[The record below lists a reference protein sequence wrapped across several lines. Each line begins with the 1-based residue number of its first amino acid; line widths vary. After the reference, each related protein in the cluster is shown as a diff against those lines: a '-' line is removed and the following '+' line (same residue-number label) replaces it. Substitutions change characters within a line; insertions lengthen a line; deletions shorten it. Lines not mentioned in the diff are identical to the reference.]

1 VIVPQQYPTISHPD
15 QEFGPIEIEKS
26 YTMFRTLVTSTLVVG
41 LMSLLFVSAP
51 HASAA
56 PGDPAPVPGT
66 LYAAAADL
74 NGKNNGDVVASRR
87 FSSPLYPGADI
98 WQLQYRS
105 SDSRGDAIAAVTTVL
120 APTNRAPG
128 GPLLSYQPFV
138 NALGLQCAPSESLFG
153 ADPTTGVQEREFL
166 NLALMRGWTVAVPD
180 HLGPKSAYG
189 AAKLS
194 GQITLD
200 GVRAAQ
206 RVPELGLAASPV
218 GMAGYSGGGM
228 ATAWAAALAPSYAPE
243 LNIVGAAAGGVP
255 ADLDNIA
262 RALGF
267 QPHQAFGL
275 AFAAALGLEREYPDR
290 LPITAQLNP
299 TGLALKDQVSNAC
312 TPVIL
317 ATGAF
322 KSALAVSTTTS
333 LVDSPE
339 AQQIIDENSLVKYA
353 GVPTAPTLLW
363 GSDNDPLIPIGALR
377 DTAARYCASGA
388 TLQFDVVHAP
398 QHIQAAFEGLP
409 AALTFLD
416 NRFRGVAPPT
426 NCIR

>member
-1 VIVPQQYPTISHPD
+1 
-15 QEFGPIEIEKS
+15 
-26 YTMFRTLVTSTLVVG
+26 MRRTLTALTIAVG
-41 LMSLLFVSAP
+41 LMSMLFVSAP
-51 HASAA
+51 VASAG
-56 PGDPAPVPGT
+56 PDDPVPPPGT
-66 LYAAAADL
+66 MYASPVDL
-74 NGKNNGDVVASRR
+74 TGKNNGDVLDSRR
-87 FSSPLYPGADI
+87 FTSPLYPGADI
-98 WQLQYRS
+98 WQLRYRS
-105 SDSRGDAIAAVTTVL
+105 SDSRGHAIAAVTTVL
-120 APTNRAPG
+120 APADRAPG

-153 ADPTTGVQEREFL
+153 ADLTTGVQEREFL
-166 NLALMRGWTVAVPD
+166 NLALVRGWTVAVPD

-189 AAKLS
+189 AAKLG

-228 ATAWAAALAPSYAPE
+228 ATAWAAALAPTYAPE

-290 LPITAQLNP
+290 LPISAQLND
-299 TGLALKDQVSNAC
+299 TGLALKEQVANAC

-317 ATGAF
+317 AAGAF
-322 KSALAVSTTTS
+322 KSALAVSTNTS

-339 AQQIIDENSLVKYA
+339 AQRIIDENSLVKYA

-363 GSDNDPLIPIGALR
+363 ASDNDPLIPIAALR
-377 DTAARYCASGA
+377 DTAGRYCANGA
-388 TLQFDVVHAP
+388 TLQFDIVHAP

-426 NCIR
+426 NCLR

>member
-1 VIVPQQYPTISHPD
+1 
-15 QEFGPIEIEKS
+15 
-26 YTMFRTLVTSTLVVG
+26 MRRTLTALTIAVG
-41 LMSLLFVSAP
+41 LMSMLFVSAP
-51 HASAA
+51 VASAG
-56 PGDPAPVPGT
+56 PDDPVPPPGT
-66 LYAAAADL
+66 MYTSPVDL
-74 NGKNNGDVVASRR
+74 TGKNNGDVLDSRR
-87 FSSPLYPGADI
+87 FTSPLYPGADI
-98 WQLQYRS
+98 WQLRYRS

-120 APTNRAPG
+120 APADRAPG

-153 ADPTTGVQEREFL
+153 ADLTTGVQEREFL
-166 NLALMRGWTVAVPD
+166 NLALVRGWTVAVPD

-189 AAKLS
+189 AAKLG

-228 ATAWAAALAPSYAPE
+228 ATAWAAALAPTYAPE

-290 LPITAQLNP
+290 LPISAQLND
-299 TGLALKDQVSNAC
+299 TGLALKEQVANAC

-317 ATGAF
+317 AAGAF
-322 KSALAVSTTTS
+322 KSALAVSTNTS

-339 AQQIIDENSLVKYA
+339 AQRIIDENSLVKYA

-363 GSDNDPLIPIGALR
+363 ASDNDPLIPIAALR
-377 DTAARYCASGA
+377 DTAGRYCANGA
-388 TLQFDVVHAP
+388 TLQFDIVHAP

-426 NCIR
+426 NCLR

>member
-1 VIVPQQYPTISHPD
+1 
-15 QEFGPIEIEKS
+15 
-26 YTMFRTLVTSTLVVG
+26 MRRTLTALTIAVG
-41 LMSLLFVSAP
+41 LMSMLFVSAP
-51 HASAA
+51 VASAG
-56 PGDPAPVPGT
+56 PDDPVPPPGT
-66 LYAAAADL
+66 MYASPVDL
-74 NGKNNGDVVASRR
+74 TGKNNGDVLDSRR
-87 FSSPLYPGADI
+87 FTSPLYPGADI
-98 WQLQYRS
+98 WQLRYRS

-120 APTNRAPG
+120 APADRAPG

-153 ADPTTGVQEREFL
+153 ADLTTGVQEREFL
-166 NLALMRGWTVAVPD
+166 NLALVRGWTVAVPD

-189 AAKLS
+189 AAKLG

-228 ATAWAAALAPSYAPE
+228 ATAWAAALAPTYAPE

-290 LPITAQLNP
+290 LPISAQLND
-299 TGLALKDQVSNAC
+299 TGLALKEQVANAC

-317 ATGAF
+317 AAGAF
-322 KSALAVSTTTS
+322 KSALAVSTNTS

-339 AQQIIDENSLVKYA
+339 AQRIIDENSLVKYA

-363 GSDNDPLIPIGALR
+363 ASDNDPLIPIAALR
-377 DTAARYCASGA
+377 DTAGRYCANGA
-388 TLQFDVVHAP
+388 TLQFDIVHAP

-426 NCIR
+426 NCLR